1 MHARK
6 ATNEEWLR
14 YYAETA
20 PRGQHGANDPI
31 QRERVRVLTRE
42 RLGILAAIGAL
53 AVTLVS
59 YVALLGT

>member
-1 MHARK
+1 MNGRK

-20 PRGQHGANDPI
+20 PSGGHGANDPFH
-31 QRERVRVLTRE
+31 RERVRGLVRE
-42 RLGILAAIGAL
+42 RLGILAALGAL

-59 YVALLGT
+59 YVALLGN